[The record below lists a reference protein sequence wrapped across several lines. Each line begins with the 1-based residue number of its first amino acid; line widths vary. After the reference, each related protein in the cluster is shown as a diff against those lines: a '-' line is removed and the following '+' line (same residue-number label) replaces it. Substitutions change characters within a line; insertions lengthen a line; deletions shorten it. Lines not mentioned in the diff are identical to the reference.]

1 MSFIFIGR
9 GIRTTSKLLSYKR
22 IPKYKSNS
30 TRTAQAQTGRS
41 ASVYFGLQQKGLI
54 LLCTN
59 KGKTNRDQE
68 GQRTVRSSRKRR
80 EQTNPPA
87 MVMSSDEANLA
98 LYISSSDSVTAKS
111 SSDSSIDRPV
121 LAI

>member
-1 MSFIFIGR
+1 M
-9 GIRTTSKLLSYKR
+9 
-22 IPKYKSNS
+22 
-30 TRTAQAQTGRS
+30 
-41 ASVYFGLQQKGLI
+41 
-54 LLCTN
+54 
-59 KGKTNRDQE
+59 
-68 GQRTVRSSRKRR
+68 RSSRKRR

-98 LYISSSDSVTAKS
+98 LYISSSDNITVKS

>member
-1 MSFIFIGR
+1 MERETKVKRTGTRR
-9 GIRTTSKLLSYKR
+9 G
-22 IPKYKSNS
+22 
-30 TRTAQAQTGRS
+30 
-41 ASVYFGLQQKGLI
+41 
-54 LLCTN
+54 
-59 KGKTNRDQE
+59 E
-68 GQRTVRSSRKRR
+68 RTVRSSRKRR

-111 SSDSSIDRPV
+111 SSESSIDRPV

>member
-1 MSFIFIGR
+1 M
-9 GIRTTSKLLSYKR
+9 
-22 IPKYKSNS
+22 
-30 TRTAQAQTGRS
+30 
-41 ASVYFGLQQKGLI
+41 
-54 LLCTN
+54 
-59 KGKTNRDQE
+59 
-68 GQRTVRSSRKRR
+68 RSSRKRR

-111 SSDSSIDRPV
+111 SSESSIDRPV